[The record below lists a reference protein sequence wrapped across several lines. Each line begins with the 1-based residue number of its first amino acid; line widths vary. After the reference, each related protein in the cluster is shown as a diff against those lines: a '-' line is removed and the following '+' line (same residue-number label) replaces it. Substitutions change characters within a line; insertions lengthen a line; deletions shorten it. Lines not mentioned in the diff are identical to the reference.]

1 MRLGHRCL
9 PDVRKELDARNGF
22 GPPAR
27 FGRGFASDHVPPATR
42 VDQQGPVAIVQAD
55 AGSGEQRRDGGHVE
69 TRAGPVDLDD
79 EEPGLLRY
87 AGSSLRLNAKPE

>member
-1 MRLGHRCL
+1 MRSGHRCL

-42 VDQQGPVAIVQAD
+42 VDQQGTVAIVQAD
-55 AGSGEQRRDGGHVE
+55 AGPGEQRGDGVHVE
-69 TRAGPVDLDD
+69 TRAGPVHLDD
-79 EEPGLLRY
+79 EEAGLVGY
-87 AGSSLRLNAKPE
+87 AGSSLRLNANPE